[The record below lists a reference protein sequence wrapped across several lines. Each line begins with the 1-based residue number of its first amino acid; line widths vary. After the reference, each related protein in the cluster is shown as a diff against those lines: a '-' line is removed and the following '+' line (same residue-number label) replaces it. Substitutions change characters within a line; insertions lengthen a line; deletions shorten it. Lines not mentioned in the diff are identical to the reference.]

1 MKNLF
6 KTEQSGRSMVEMLGV
21 LAIVGVLSVGGI
33 AGYSKALAKYKT
45 SQTLDQISMLVANIR
60 TTFSS
65 ATSYKDLNT
74 ENARAW
80 GIASSDMYGTG
91 ANDLINPFLGKVEV
105 GPATANGIANM
116 GFAVMYSGL
125 SRDACV
131 SLATAGWGE
140 GFSGV
145 SDEELACWYDR
156 RSGRSVPSGNGRA
169 VPAESKG
176 VGSFPAFGLCAASS
190 VVRLAVYEGWLLFSA
205 ADGGG
210 GSSGA
215 DRER

>member
-33 AGYSKALAKYKT
+33 AGYSKAMAKYKT

-80 GIASSDMYGTG
+80 GIASSDMHGTG

-105 GPATANGIANM
+105 GPATANGIDNM

-145 SDEELACWYDR
+145 SDGGDGSKIPDAIAAPV
-156 RSGRSVPSGNGRA
+156 SG
-169 VPAESKG
+169 
-176 VGSFPAFGLCAASS
+176 GSIEFG
-190 VVRLAVYEGWLLFSA
+190 EA
-205 ADGGG
+205 ADECNPN
-210 GSSGA
+210 A
-215 DRER
+215 DTDTCTLALYFF

>member
-33 AGYSKALAKYKT
+33 AGYSKAMAKYKT

-65 ATSYKDLNT
+65 ATSYKDLTT

-145 SDEELACWYDR
+145 SDGGDGSKIPDAIAAPV
-156 RSGRSVPSGNGRA
+156 SG
-169 VPAESKG
+169 
-176 VGSFPAFGLCAASS
+176 GSIEFGD
-190 VVRLAVYEGWLLFSA
+190 A
-205 ADGGG
+205 ADECNPN
-210 GSSGA
+210 A
-215 DRER
+215 DTDTCTLALYFF

>member
-33 AGYSKALAKYKT
+33 AGYSKAMAKYKT

-65 ATSYKDLNT
+65 ATSYEDLTTQKAKD
-74 ENARAW
+74 W
-80 GIASSDMYGTG
+80 GLASTDMYSTS
-91 ANDLINPFLGKVEV
+91 DTMILVNPFLGKVEV
-105 GPATANGIANM
+105 GPAKANGIDNM

-145 SDEELACWYDR
+145 SGVTGEN
-156 RSGRSVPSGNGRA
+156 PSIPSDIAAA
-169 VPAESKG
+169 VTG
-176 VGSFPAFGLCAASS
+176 GSIEFGD
-190 VVRLAVYEGWLLFSA
+190 A
-205 ADGGG
+205 ADQCTPD
-210 GSSGA
+210 A
-215 DRER
+215 NNTCTLALYFF